1 MRVLKQKSLPIVC
14 VFFHLLHGIKMKLLE
29 VHSVEGNMIVN
40 AIINSDVCLTLEKNA
55 LFLWC

>member
-1 MRVLKQKSLPIVC
+1 MC

-40 AIINSDVCLTLEKNA
+40 AIINLDVCLTLEKNA
-55 LFLWC
+55 LFLWCK

>member
-14 VFFHLLHGIKMKLLE
+14 VYYQLLHGIKMKLLE